1 MRDSIDRDKQPLKFM
16 VPVYKFFYKRIKN
29 VVVCCK
35 FVDEKKPVVYSGYDK
50 IQLASHVNVHKPILY
65 SGRRLKYQDYYEALK
80 VGYVQDLRLKPQNYS
95 ASSLFTIKHL
105 GYNLDLSH
113 LSEEVQQLE
122 PPSWR
127 VQARKMLHFLNAIT
141 LGKNHRLRVT

>member
-1 MRDSIDRDKQPLKFM
+1 MQ
-16 VPVYKFFYKRIKN
+16 
-29 VVVCCK
+29 
-35 FVDEKKPVVYSGYDK
+35 YD
-50 IQLASHVNVHKPILY
+50 QNVHKPILY

-80 VGYVQDLRLKPQNYS
+80 VGYVQDLRLKPQNYA

-113 LSEEVQQLE
+113 LIEEVQQLE

-127 VQARKMLHFLNAIT
+127 VQARKMLHFLNAIA